1 MDTPDDAANREPA
14 NAKSLA
20 ERVRFSIDQGRT
32 PGLRLIDIEVIAGTV
47 VLSGKVATFHQKQ
60 LASALAGKV
69 AGVVEVMNRLDVDDG
84 GNDGN
89 VRRPIGLYRQRRTD
103 GDAHPEAV

>member
-1 MDTPDDAANREPA
+1 MPQALPSGCGFL
-14 NAKSLA
+14 SLK
-20 ERVRFSIDQGRT
+20 VVT
-32 PGLRLIDIEVIAGTV
+32 PGLRLIDIEVIGGTV

-69 AGVVEVMNRLDVDDG
+69 AGVVEVMNRLEVTDG

-89 VRRPIGLYRQRRTD
+89 VRQPIGLYRQRAQD
-103 GDAHPEAV
+103 GDAQPRSDLKPARGD